1 MKSPHFQALDR
12 TGRCIQRDRQ
22 QAFPGFLNTM
32 ELTAPGKVITS
43 SSTTTAVTSTPS
55 AALAGLPFD
64 LGLTAVET

>member
-32 ELTAPGKVITS
+32 EPTAPGKVITS
-43 SSTTTAVTSTPS
+43 SSTTTAVTSTQV
-55 AALAGLPFD
+55 LCWLPCHS
-64 LGLTAVET
+64 TSV